1 LKQFPCYGLFNS
13 SGSWRYWLLSAALRP
28 GLKDWRQCDGRA
40 WALGSSF
47 FMTSPANPPRN
58 KSATLQHH
66 HKGDGHEYSKSNNHD
81 ADWIIRGH
89 FEHGAAP

>member
-1 LKQFPCYGLFNS
+1 MSNLESRLG
-13 SGSWRYWLLSAALRP
+13 RHISA
-28 GLKDWRQCDGRA
+28 GRA
-40 WALGSSF
+40 MALGSRF
-47 FMTSPANPPRN
+47 FMTSAANPPRN

-66 HKGDGHEYSKSNNHD
+66 HNGDRHEYSKSNNHD

>member
-1 LKQFPCYGLFNS
+1 MSNLESRLG
-13 SGSWRYWLLSAALRP
+13 RHISA
-28 GLKDWRQCDGRA
+28 GRA
-40 WALGSSF
+40 MALGSRF
-47 FMTSPANPPRN
+47 FMTSAANPPRN

-66 HKGDGHEYSKSNNHD
+66 HNGGRHEYSKSNNHD